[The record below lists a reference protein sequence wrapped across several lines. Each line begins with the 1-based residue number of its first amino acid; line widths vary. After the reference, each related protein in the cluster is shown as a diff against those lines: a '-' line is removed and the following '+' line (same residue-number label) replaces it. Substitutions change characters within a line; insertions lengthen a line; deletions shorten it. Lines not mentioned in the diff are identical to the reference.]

1 MPDIIRSFGFRAAE
15 SADVEPGSPIRFIA
29 SQPDK
34 ARDGLGIDVNAWD
47 IADFKANPVIMAMHD
62 YGSWPVGRASLIQ
75 KEDRAL
81 IADIVFDQEDPN
93 AVMIESKIRRG
104 FLNAVSVGF
113 NIKEIKDNTVT
124 KAELLEISVVPIP
137 ADPKALA
144 ERQTNYLRSLSQELA
159 AIADDSDDSPAPDA
173 DQSARSSW
181 EEASAAMVDLFQ
193 PYGPRSDDDR
203 RAAYDRLA
211 RDYAR
216 HKRTPPEFATAAE
229 LQAFDDDTLRGRF
242 LEGEPDLHADRFI
255 DLSNRAGAVLSRK
268 NREDLAQ
275 AITLI
280 NSVLDRAKKEPEES
294 ENDDE
299 ARAAE
304 ILSRFLNKK
313 GSNNG

>member
-1 MPDIIRSFGFRAAE
+1 MPEYIRAYTERADD
-15 SADVEPGSPIRFIA
+15 SRPGDAIRFIA
-29 SQPDK
+29 STSDVV
-34 ARDGLGIDVNAWD
+34 RDGMIVEAAGWQLDN
-47 IADFKANPVIMAMHD
+47 FKRNPVFLWAHNYFEPPIGTVKSIAID
-62 YGSWPVGRASLIQ
+62 G
-75 KEDRAL
+75 DNL
-81 IADIVFDQEDPN
+81 IADVVFDQDDPE
-93 AVMIESKIRRG
+93 ALRIERKYRNGI
-104 FLNAVSVGF
+104 LNAVSVGF
-113 NIKEIKDNTVT
+113 NVIDYQPSQGQDAPRAT
-124 KAELLEISVVPIP
+124 KAELLEISGVPVP
-137 ADPKALA
+137 ADPNALA
-144 ERQTNYLRSLSQELA
+144 ERQRKLFRSLALELA
-159 AIADDSDDSPAPDA
+159 AIPDDDSPAPDA
-173 DQSARSSW
+173 EQSARPSW

-255 DLSNRAGAVLSRK
+255 ELSNRAGAVLSRK

-294 ENDDE
+294 DDDE
-299 ARAAE
+299 RTFDEMKWRTALGLTA
-304 ILSRFLNKK
+304 
-313 GSNNG
+313 